1 VGGLASE
8 APARIESR
16 PLHPLFGRELIGCD
30 LAAVDDG
37 LARAIEVEIGVAGML
52 LFRDVALDD
61 AGLVRLAAA
70 FGPLQD
76 LSGRQGRPSHVAR
89 ISNLDEKGEMLPVA
103 SDTRSQLDANLLW
116 HVDSTYFDPGATFSF
131 LHARIVPEG
140 GADTEYADL
149 RVAWEALPADRR
161 AELAPLTADHS
172 IFHSRALIGFDMAGY
187 DRSKLPPVTRHLVRR
202 HAPSGRDALLVAS
215 HVERVGGLDYA
226 AGRVLIDE
234 LTAIATAPDRIYR
247 HQWRVGDLLMWD
259 NRCMIHRGTPYAQF
273 DEPRDMRSSR
283 VVDAADDG
291 VVRENERTTA

>member
-8 APARIESR
+8 APIRIESR
-16 PLHPLFGRELIGCD
+16 PLHPLFGRELIGRD
-30 LAAVDDG
+30 LAAVDDR
-37 LARAIEVEIGVAGML
+37 LARTIEAEIGAVGML

-70 FGPLQD
+70 LGPLQD
-76 LSGRQGRPSHVAR
+76 LSGRQGSPTHVAR
-89 ISNLDEKGEMLPVA
+89 ISNLDEEGRMLPVA

-131 LHARIVPEG
+131 LHARIVPKG

-149 RVAWEALPADRR
+149 RVAWDMLPPARQ
-161 AELAPLTADHS
+161 AEIAPLAVDHS

-187 DRSKLPPVTRHLVRR
+187 DRSKLPSITRHLVRR

-215 HVERVGGLDYA
+215 HIERVDGLNYE
-226 AGRVLIDE
+226 AGRMLIDE

-247 HQWRVGDLLMWD
+247 HRWRAGDLLMWD
-259 NRCMIHRGTPYAQF
+259 NRCMIHRATPYAQF
-273 DEPRDMRSSR
+273 DEPRDMRSAR
-283 VVDAADDG
+283 VVDVADDG
-291 VVRENERTTA
+291 VVRPIERTRA